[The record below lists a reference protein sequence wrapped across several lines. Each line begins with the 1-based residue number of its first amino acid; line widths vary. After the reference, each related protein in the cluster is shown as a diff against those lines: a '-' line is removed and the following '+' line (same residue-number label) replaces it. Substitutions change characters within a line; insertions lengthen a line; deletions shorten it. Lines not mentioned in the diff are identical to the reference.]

1 MQIGAVAQIPTRI
14 ALVVDDELVVR
25 AVVRRLLERRG
36 WAVIESATAE
46 QALEVLSDA
55 TTRIDVVLCDLN
67 LPGISG
73 SALCGRI
80 TTLRPELASRL
91 VLTSGDPRAA
101 AAELERESLHCPV
114 LEKPFSLVDLERVVE
129 GLPLVA

>member
-1 MQIGAVAQIPTRI
+1 MQLGAVAQIPTRI

-25 AVVRRLLERRG
+25 SVVRRLLERRG
-36 WAVIESATAE
+36 WAVIESETAE
-46 QALEVLSDA
+46 QALEVLADA
-55 TTRIDVVLCDLN
+55 STRIDVVLCDLN

-73 SALCGRI
+73 SALCSRI
-80 TTLRPELASRL
+80 VTMRPELASRL

-114 LEKPFSLVDLERVVE
+114 LEKPFSLVDLDRIVS
-129 GLPLVA
+129 GLSMVA